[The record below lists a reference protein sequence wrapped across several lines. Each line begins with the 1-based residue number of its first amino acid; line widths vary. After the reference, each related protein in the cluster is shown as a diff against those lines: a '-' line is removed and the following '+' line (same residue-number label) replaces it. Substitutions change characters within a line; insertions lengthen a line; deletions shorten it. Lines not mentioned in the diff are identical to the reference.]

1 MLTISAK
8 GQKKDERIRVQ
19 HGASQIQMLVKRSGT
34 NISVDS
40 GGNDDYPAS
49 PCVAPSTAI
58 SSYIC
63 ISPLQCPPKLFY
75 RSTLWSPLLF
85 IQVLPDVF
93 CHIYIPRRYLS
104 CSVLVTTPG
113 PRCHPMFSYVRIAFF
128 KAYLGLQVHMHH
140 TLHRVKIAMCSAFL
154 PCGPYPQVQNPPSP
168 PLLTYYMAP
177 YVEMSIL
184 AFRLRG

>member
-8 GQKKDERIRVQ
+8 GQKEDERIRVQ

-140 TLHRVKIAMCSAFL
+140 TLHRVQDCNVLSISAMWSLSSSPEPPF
-154 PCGPYPQVQNPPSP
+154 NPPSYLLHG
-168 PLLTYYMAP
+168 PL
-177 YVEMSIL
+177 
-184 AFRLRG
+184 R